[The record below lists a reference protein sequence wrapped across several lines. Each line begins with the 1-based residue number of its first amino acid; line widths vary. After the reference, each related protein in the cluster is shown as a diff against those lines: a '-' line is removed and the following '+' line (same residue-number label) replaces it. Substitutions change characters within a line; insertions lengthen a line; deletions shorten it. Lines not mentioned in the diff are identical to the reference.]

1 MEQIQQVIT
10 ILLVLAIAVDFLLI
24 GLRGLTTGKPIF
36 IGVRR
41 LFFGFLLLTALSVGV
56 SITRLISVSEVE
68 AGDAR
73 IIRHVVVFGFT
84 AWQWFLG
91 GYLALGITEETL
103 GRAIGFALTRLGLR
117 SENRANGIALLDS
130 GSIFEARL
138 ARKSYAFLRVSGGL
152 NPQPVL
158 DDIVSI
164 MREYYETSQVR
175 TAKWVFGVFI
185 LGGLIIGLLGYW
197 LMQL

>member
-1 MEQIQQVIT
+1 MEQIQQIIS

-24 GLRGLTTGKPIF
+24 GLRGLTTGKPIL
-36 IGVRR
+36 IGIRR

-56 SITRLISVSEVE
+56 SIARLVSVGEVE
-68 AGDAR
+68 ASDTR
-73 IIRHVVVFGFT
+73 IIRHVIVFGFT

-91 GYLALGITEETL
+91 GYLALGITEESL

-138 ARKSYAFLRVSGGL
+138 VRKSYAFLRMRGGL
-152 NPQPVL
+152 NPQPLL
-158 DDIVSI
+158 DDIVS
-164 MREYYETSQVR
+164 MLHEYYETSQER
-175 TAKWVFGVFI
+175 TAKWVFIVFI
-185 LGGLIIGLLGYW
+185 LVGIVIGLLGYG
-197 LMQL
+197 LSQL

>member
-1 MEQIQQVIT
+1 MEQFQQILT

-36 IGVRR
+36 IGIRR

-56 SITRLISVSEVE
+56 SIARLVSVGEVE
-68 AGDAR
+68 AGDGR
-73 IIRHVVVFGFT
+73 IIRHVIVFSFT

-117 SENRANGIALLDS
+117 SENRANGIALLESDS
-130 GSIFEARL
+130 LFEARIV
-138 ARKSYAFLRVSGGL
+138 RKSYAFLRVRGGL
-152 NPQPVL
+152 NPQPL
-158 DDIVSI
+158 LEDIVH
-164 MREYYETSQVR
+164 MLREYYETFQER
-175 TAKWVFGVFI
+175 TAKWVFVVFM
-185 LGGLIIGLLGYW
+185 LGGIIIGLLGHG
-197 LMQL
+197 LAQL